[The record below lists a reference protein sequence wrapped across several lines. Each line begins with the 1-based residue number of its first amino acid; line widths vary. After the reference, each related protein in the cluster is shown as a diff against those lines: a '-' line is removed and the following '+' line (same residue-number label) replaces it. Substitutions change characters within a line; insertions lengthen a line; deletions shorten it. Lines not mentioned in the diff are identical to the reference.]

1 MRKFLGLLA
10 ISIILILAACGGGSS
25 EASGNNDSE
34 SETVTIGYFPNLN
47 HAPAMVAKQKEMYKD
62 HLGENVNIEYQTFPD
77 GATFMK
83 ALAAGE
89 IEGGL
94 VGPGPAMNSFISGV
108 EAQIIGASST
118 GGTVIVSRDG
128 SGIKSWEDVEGKTFI
143 SPRVGCTHNVQF
155 ETYMKERGI
164 TSERTGGSMK
174 HVTGEPARYQ
184 SMFENG
190 DVDVATAPEPW
201 ASVMEAE
208 VDANVVIPTSEI
220 SFGKTLPAA
229 VMVTSDDMV
238 ENNSEQVQKL
248 VDAHKEAV
256 QYINDN
262 PDEAIDIT
270 IDGIAEITDQQLEKS
285 VMENAWERTNFTYE
299 VNADVIQEFG
309 NSSHDLQFLKEKP
322 DFEGFVNKTFIQ

>member
-1 MRKFLGLLA
+1 MKKFLGLFI
-10 ISIILILAACGGGSS
+10 ISTFLILGACGGGNSA
-25 EASGNNDSE
+25 ASGSSE

-47 HAPAMVAKQKEMYKD
+47 HAPAMVAKQKAMYED
-62 HLGENVNIEYQTFPD
+62 HLGENVNVEYQTFPD

-89 IEGGL
+89 IHGGL

-108 EAQIIGASST
+108 DAQIIGASST

-128 SGIKSWEDVEGKTFI
+128 SDIESWEDVEGSTFI

-155 ETYMKERGI
+155 ETYMKERGV
-164 TSERTGGSMK
+164 TSERTGGSMV

-208 VDANVVIPTSEI
+208 VDANVVIPTSDV
-220 SFGKTLPAA
+220 SFGETLPAA
-229 VMVTSDDMV
+229 VFVTSDDMI
-238 ENNSEQVQKL
+238 ENNSEQVQTL
-248 VDAHKEAV
+248 IDAHKEAV
-256 QYINDN
+256 AYINDN

-270 IDGIAEITDQQLEKS
+270 IEGIADITDQQLEKS
-285 VMENAWERTNFTYE
+285 VMESAWERTNFTYE
-299 VNADVIQEFG
+299 VDADVIQEFG
-309 NSSHDLQFLKEKP
+309 NSSYDLQFLKEKP

>member
-1 MRKFLGLLA
+1 
-10 ISIILILAACGGGSS
+10 ISALLILSACGGNS
-25 EASGNNDSE
+25 EASGNGE
-34 SETVTIGYFPNLN
+34 SETITIGYFPNLN
-47 HAPAMVAKQKEMYKD
+47 HAPAMVAKQKEMYED
-62 HLGENVNIEYQTFPD
+62 HLGENVNVEYQTFPD

-89 IEGGL
+89 IQGGL

-108 EAQIIGASST
+108 DAQIIGASST
-118 GGTVIVSRDG
+118 GGTVIVSRNG

-143 SPRVGCTHNVQF
+143 SPRVGCTHDVQF

-164 TSERTGGSMK
+164 TSERIGGSMT

-201 ASVMEAE
+201 ASVMESK

-220 SFGKTLPAA
+220 SFGETLPAA
-229 VMVTSDDMV
+229 VMVTSDDMI

-256 QYINDN
+256 QYI
-262 PDEAIDIT
+262 
-270 IDGIAEITDQQLEKS
+270 
-285 VMENAWERTNFTYE
+285 
-299 VNADVIQEFG
+299 
-309 NSSHDLQFLKEKP
+309 
-322 DFEGFVNKTFIQ
+322 

>member
-1 MRKFLGLLA
+1 MLKKLFGLLMV
-10 ISIILILAACGGGSS
+10 SILLVLAACGSGSG
-25 EASGNNDSE
+25 EASGGSGE

-47 HAPAMVAKQKEMYKD
+47 HAPAMVAKQKGMYEE
-62 HLGENVNIEYQTFPD
+62 HLGGNVNVEYQTFPD

-108 EAQIIGASST
+108 DAQIIGASST
-118 GGTVIVSRDG
+118 GGTVIVSRNG
-128 SGIKSWEDVEGKTFI
+128 SGIESWEDVEGSTFI

-155 ETYMKERGI
+155 ETYMKERGV
-164 TSERTGGSMK
+164 TSERTGGSMT

-201 ASVMEAE
+201 ASVMEQE

-220 SFGKTLPAA
+220 SFGETLPAA

-238 ENNSEQVQKL
+238 DNNSEQVQKL

-256 QYINDN
+256 NYINDN

-270 IDGIAEITDQQLEKS
+270 IEGIADITDQQLEKS
-285 VMENAWERTNFTYE
+285 AMENAWERTNFTYE
-299 VNADVIQEFG
+299 VNPDVIQEFG
-309 NSSHDLQFLKEKP
+309 NSSHDLQFLKEQP
-322 DFEGFVNKTFIQ
+322 DFEGFVNTSFVE